1 MDGHEIRLHP
11 AVWRRTLEEVA
22 SAFVAEGAAMIG
34 AMVSP
39 LTGADGNVEFL
50 AHLRAHS
57 RPDSPVG
64 RKAVD
69 TAAVV
74 AEALAVHGDPAGGS
88 GSTR

>member
-1 MDGHEIRLHP
+1 VIRDP

-50 AHLRAHS
+50 AHLRAHGAPAS
-57 RPDSPVG
+57 AAAAPALDV
-64 RKAVD
+64 
-69 TAAVV
+69 AAVV
-74 AEALAVHGDPAGGS
+74 AGAVALYGDPALGGRS
-88 GSTR
+88 GPDR